1 MPIRYV
7 LFVVTIFMG
16 LSCLFTVQEGERA
29 VMSRFSKLV
38 KEGDN
43 TKIYKPGLQFKIPF
57 IDKPRFMDARLQT
70 LDGQPDRFITS
81 EKKDLM
87 VDSFVKWRILDF
99 EKFYLATGGG
109 NKSTAES
116 LLQSKIN
123 NGLRSEFGSR
133 TISEIVSG
141 SRDELQQEALS
152 SASDSATDLGIEV
165 IDVRVKQINLPR
177 EVSES
182 IYQRMRAERLAV
194 AKEHRSQG
202 KEQAE
207 IIRAEADAR
216 ITVMIAQAEKSA
228 LTTRG
233 SGDSQAA
240 AIYAKAYKKNSK
252 FFSFLRSLD
261 AYEAAFHNKDDMMVI
276 SPDSDFFRFMKHRDG
291 RTNEK

>member
-7 LFVVTIFMG
+7 FIVVALLIGF
-16 LSCLFTVQEGERA
+16 SCLFTVQEGERA
-29 VMSRFSKLV
+29 VVSRFSKLV
-38 KEGDN
+38 KEAGK
-43 TKIYKPGLQFKIPF
+43 TKVYEPGLQFKIPF
-57 IDKPRFMDARLQT
+57 IDKPRFLDARLQT

-109 NKSTAES
+109 NKATAES

-141 SRDELQQEALS
+141 SRDELQQEALG
-152 SASDSATDLGIEV
+152 SASDSATDLGIAV

-182 IYQRMRAERLAV
+182 IFQRMRAERLAV

-207 IIRAEADAR
+207 IIRAQADAR

-233 SGDSQAA
+233 SGDAQAA
-240 AIYAKAYKKNSK
+240 SIYAKAYNKSPN

-261 AYEAAFHNKDDMMVI
+261 AYQSSFHNKDDVMVI
-276 SPDSDFFRFMKHRDG
+276 APDSDFFRFMKHRDG
-291 RTNEK
+291 RTK